1 MARGALVRGRL
12 REESYPL
19 SGEPDHGD
27 SLPQPKERYVRRAR
41 GWTPRELVE
50 GDVNDVIA
58 LLCFGAVFLVLWM
71 TTFTFFPP
79 LMRGVRSIVGRLARW
94 LRGQARLGTLFGRLE
109 TWRSY
114 LPLVIALAIGT
125 LLIVWTADAFT
136 DIAAALKEKNP
147 AVQQIDTGVYEW
159 FRSRRTPLANA
170 LFVTITTVGGPVGMG
185 VLVVTVLAILVT
197 RRRFRWAAYLAVTS
211 AGGALLNQLLKF
223 HFVRQRPDLK
233 AAVLDA
239 MGYSFPSGHAM
250 SGTIILGALAY
261 LAARSIQGWKNK
273 SAALAALSTL
283 ALAIGISRLY
293 LGVHWASDVGAGF
306 AAGLL
311 WVTATTTGYEL
322 FRQYRL
328 GQVLQR
334 RATAS

>member
-1 MARGALVRGRL
+1 MFAGRVGGT
-12 REESYPL
+12 RRDAAERNL
-19 SGEPDHGD
+19 SH
-27 SLPQPKERYVRRAR
+27 
-41 GWTPRELVE
+41 
-50 GDVNDVIA
+50 VIA

-71 TTFTFFPP
+71 ATFTFFPP
-79 LMRGVRSIVGRLARW
+79 LMRGVRSGVGRLARW
-94 LRGQARLGTLFGRLE
+94 LGAQARLGSLFGGLE

-114 LPLVIALAIGT
+114 FPLVIALAIGT

-136 DIAAALKEKNP
+136 DIAAALKEKSP
-147 AVQQIDTGVYEW
+147 TVQRIDTGVYEW
-159 FRSRRTPLANA
+159 FASRRTPVANA
-170 LFVTITTVGGPVGMG
+170 FFTTVTRVGGPVGMG
-185 VLVVTVLAILVT
+185 ALVVVVIAVLIV
-197 RRRFRWAAYLAVTS
+197 RRRFRWAAYLTITS
-211 AGGALLNQLLKF
+211 SGGALLNQLLKF

-233 AAVLDA
+233 AALLDA
-239 MGYSFPSGHAM
+239 LGYSFPSGHAM

-261 LAARSIQGWKNK
+261 LAARSVREWVIK
-273 SAALAALSTL
+273 SAALSGLATL

-328 GQVLQR
+328 VQASTARR
-334 RATAS
+334 RAISG